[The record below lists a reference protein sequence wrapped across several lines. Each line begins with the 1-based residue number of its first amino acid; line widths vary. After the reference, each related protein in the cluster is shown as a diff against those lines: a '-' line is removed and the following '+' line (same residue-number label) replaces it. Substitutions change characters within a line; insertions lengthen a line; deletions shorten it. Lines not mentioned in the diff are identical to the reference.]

1 MKTLTIHPKGKL
13 ILSFYNYKTHKTVTK
28 DVTKKAYSFL
38 FYDCEIAQGV
48 VLKDIF
54 LLMAKNIKK
63 FDEILG
69 YWTAEFVKEGLS
81 KGKKEAEIDKLE
93 IYWNLFKDF
102 SNHKNIDGFSSP
114 NFHGLRGKKGIA
126 LDFSRACD
134 IAHLPV
140 VLKKKIN
147 VQNQSKDKSIDSF
160 SNYSHPYTL
169 GHILNSI
176 VYELSFHGNPEK
188 RDASTKKMIEGKIIV
203 SKR

>member
-13 ILSFYNYKTHKTVTK
+13 ILSSYNYKTHKTVTK
-28 DVTKKAYSFL
+28 DVSKKSYTFL
-38 FYDCEIAQGV
+38 FYECEIAQGV

-69 YWTAEFVKEGLS
+69 CWAAEFVKEGLS
-81 KGKKEAEIDKLE
+81 RGKKETEIDKLE

-102 SNHKNIDGFSSP
+102 SNQKRIDGFSFP
-114 NFHGLRGKKGIA
+114 NFHGVRGKRGIA

-134 IAHLPV
+134 IAHLPI
-140 VLKKKIN
+140 VLKNKIN
-147 VQNQSKDKSIDSF
+147 IQNQSKDKLIDSF

-176 VYELSFHGNPEK
+176 VYELSYHGNPEQ
-188 RDASTKKMIEGKIIV
+188 RDARTKKMLDE
-203 SKR
+203 RL